1 MSRKNMGDVM
11 ATRVLSEIPKES
23 YDPNMQLSSGFTL
36 ADLTVTNTGIN
47 NMPENSQIL
56 QNLYELADLLEWI
69 RFNIGDFVVHSA
81 YRNSEVNSKVG
92 GSATSLHSTGKAADI
107 EPKTMSLTEMFGR
120 LIQPDVAQKFG
131 EIAIK
136 ASQGTLHIST
146 PDPKVGTGKIMRMTD
161 GKYYRLT
168 QSEIDSYS
176 QGGTPMEIADSSL
189 EELSDDT
196 IQDVRTASFPWWA
209 AIAVLTSL
217 GLLYFKIEQ

>member
-11 ATRVLSEIPKES
+11 ATRVLSEIPRQN
-23 YDPNMQLSSGFTL
+23 YDPSMQLSSGFTL

-47 NMPENSQIL
+47 NMPENDQVL

-69 RFNIGDFVVHSA
+69 RATIGDFVVHSA

-92 GSATSLHSTGKAADI
+92 GASASLHTTGKAADI
-107 EPKTMSLTEMFGR
+107 EPKGMTLTEMFGR
-120 LIQPDVAQKFG
+120 LIQPDVASRFG

-146 PDPKVGTGKIMRMTD
+146 PDPRVGTGKIMKMTG

-168 QSEIDSYS
+168 QEEIDSYS
-176 QGGTPMEIADSSL
+176 TGSAPMEILDESL
-189 EELSDDT
+189 AEISDDT
-196 IQDVRTASFPWWA
+196 IQDVREASFPWWA